1 MASRN
6 DPYVKATPWHLAS
19 WEGNRS
25 AQHRAFR
32 ALSFREKLQEIER
45 MEEVAELFEARR
57 IERGL
62 PVRRGGGNEGHGQS

>member
-1 MASRN
+1 MN
-6 DPYVKATPWHLAS
+6 ETPWHLAS

-25 AQHRAFR
+25 AQHQAFR

-57 IERGL
+57 VARGL
-62 PVRRGGGNEGHGQS
+62 PVRRRGGSEGRSRS